1 MNKINV
7 NDTENKNNDT
17 YYFNKIIFG
26 NRKNKKET
34 RDEKK
39 EKIRMRML
47 TILESIEKNLR
58 KK

>member
-1 MNKINV
+1 ME
-7 NDTENKNNDT
+7 NDEQNKNNDT

-26 NRKNKKET
+26 NTKNKKET

-39 EKIRMRML
+39 ERIRMRML
-47 TILESIEKNLR
+47 TILNSIDKNLR